1 METRSLDLSRQIEE
15 AHSLSQ
21 SDQSSWESDS
31 ESYELTNQS
40 IIGRSE
46 SLQNPVYP
54 ESQISQG
61 QNEISKTYVK

>member
-1 METRSLDLSRQIEE
+1 M
-15 AHSLSQ
+15 AFSQ

-46 SLQNPVYP
+46 SLQNQVYP